1 MRIMFIR
8 SMAFMFFFLI
18 FLQGAIGAEETGV
31 IKNSENVSNKLLVK
45 FYPEATDEKRTA
57 IREELGAEMIK
68 GLKEISAEVWEL
80 PDGLPIEDAINKL
93 KEETSVECSEPDY
106 KYKPQAISNEDRFKK
121 E

>member
-1 MRIMFIR
+1 MGIMSIR
-8 SMAFMFFFLI
+8 SMAFIFFFLI

-31 IKNSENVSNKLLVK
+31 IKNSENVSSKLLVK

-57 IREELGAEMIK
+57 IREDLGADLIK
-68 GLKEISAEVWEL
+68 GLKEINSEVWEL
-80 PDGLPIEDAINKL
+80 PDGLSTEDAVNKL

-106 KYKPQAISNEDRFKK
+106 KYKPQSISNEDRFKK